1 MSHVDI
7 DGLSNRFILMENE
20 VISMLR
26 IHEQPDPMP
35 VVKGLGN

>member
-20 VISMLR
+20 VISMFR
-26 IHEQPDPMP
+26 IHEQPDPYACCE
-35 VVKGLGN
+35 GLK